1 MRCSFANLHL
11 TYWHSFPVLIQ
22 IITRYSKVVTSTT
35 NDMHKWHRHKLWKD
49 KATNDIIYN
58 NWQIYTSPLAMQA
71 LIHAPQHS
79 PKVLHFASCN
89 TNIMTSTANMHC
101 FTNSWI
107 SGQPGS
113 ESLEVGDLFSR
124 VHESRRPFQLL
135 IYSYSSTHESWS
147 LPVSRSTQEAFHDI
161 DFEDFNNKPRA
172 EEHVALT
179 LASDDLLILPTNV
192 PNT

>member
-1 MRCSFANLHL
+1 MFICKFTTSHIL
-11 TYWHSFPVLIQ
+11 THFSGYDTIIQ
-22 IITRYSKVVTSTT
+22 IITRYNKAATSTT
-35 NDMHKWHRHKLWKD
+35 NEWTACTNDKGTLWKD

-58 NWQIYTSPLAMQA
+58 NWQIYTSPLAMQT

-89 TNIMTSTANMHC
+89 TNIMTSTSNMHC

-135 IYSYSSTHESWS
+135 HIYSYSW
-147 LPVSRSTQEAFHDI
+147 VM
-161 DFEDFNNKPRA
+161 
-172 EEHVALT
+172 
-179 LASDDLLILPTNV
+179 V
-192 PNT
+192 PSS

>member
-1 MRCSFANLHL
+1 MINHKVEAKIDWMLKWDVHL
-11 TYWHSFPVLIQ
+11 QIYISHIDTVFWLWYKSLLI
-22 IITRYSKVVTSTT
+22 TTKFTSTT
-35 NDMHKWHRHKLWKD
+35 NDMHKWQRRTLWKD

-79 PKVLHFASCN
+79 PKVLQFTSCK
-89 TNIMTSTANMHC
+89 TNIMTSTSNMHC

-135 IYSYSSTHESWS
+135 LIYFYSW
-147 LPVSRSTQEAFHDI
+147 I
-161 DFEDFNNKPRA
+161 M
-172 EEHVALT
+172 
-179 LASDDLLILPTNV
+179 V
-192 PNT
+192 PSS